1 MTSCIKDN
9 TEQNFFLFVS
19 YYVPPC
25 IILCENYYFTLTEYT
40 PCVKCGHQVSTFSK
54 NVHILHMVCTGWVY
68 CWYELWSS
76 NYLIIYILQVAWVIW
91 FLGLSWG
98 PSWLSY
104 LGPFHERENEFPG
117 IDLASISVTFSLST
131 TWYIFY
137 LKKKKKK
144 SCSIFDANL
153 QERSVIFN
161 TAHLQWLVM

>member
-1 MTSCIKDN
+1 MCKMWTPGVHIFQEC
-9 TEQNFFLFVS
+9 
-19 YYVPPC
+19 P
-25 IILCENYYFTLTEYT
+25 YFTHGVYGVSILL
-40 PCVKCGHQVSTFSK
+40 VVRVSTFSK

-68 CWYELWSS
+68 CWYELWSN

-131 TWYIFY
+131 SWYIFY
-137 LKKKKKK
+137 LKKKKKNPALYLMPIFK
-144 SCSIFDANL
+144 RGRWYLIRHSCSG
-153 QERSVIFN
+153 
-161 TAHLQWLVM
+161 